1 MAWRRACIGLALLAA
16 SWAPAAATAQGRPA
30 YVVVVAGQ
38 SNALGYRVAAADLP
52 PALRRPTPK
61 VKIWDGARFV
71 TMVPGR
77 NTGSP
82 KNPGSCGPEAG
93 FAYGWRLRH
102 PNETLYIVK
111 YARGSTPLAVG
122 PGPDWDP
129 QSHELFSATQA
140 QIAGAKA
147 ALIRSGFSPHVEAV
161 LWMQGEAD
169 AADARKAAAYRA
181 NLVRLIGV
189 IRAVWAE
196 PASPVVIGLIPQS
209 PPFAR
214 QVRQAQTAV
223 VAADPRILSVDASKF
238 PYQADRLHLTAEGQ
252 ARLGAGMWTALQS
265 VER

>member
-1 MAWRRACIGLALLAA
+1 MAWRRACIGLALLSA
-16 SWAPAAATAQGRPA
+16 SGAPAAATAQGRPA
-30 YVVVVAGQ
+30 YVVVLAGQ

-52 PALRRPTPK
+52 PVLRRPTPK

-82 KNPGSCGPEAG
+82 KNPGSSGPEAG

-111 YARGSTPLAVG
+111 YARGSTPLGAG

-140 QIAGAKA
+140 QVARAKA
-147 ALIRSGFSPHVEAV
+147 ALVRSGLDPHVEAV

-181 NLVRLIGV
+181 NLVRLIGA

-223 VAADPRILSVDASKF
+223 DAADPRILSVDASRF
-238 PYQADRLHLTAEGQ
+238 PFQADRLHLTAEGQ